1 MKQRIKDVWFGKNR
15 IWMLDSEGVT
25 HSRPLEAFPT
35 LKLASDEQRADFFIH
50 LNDTALRWPQI
61 DEDIHVSSFYE
72 DGEPQLDNEIASIF
86 KKFPE
91 LNPMKVA
98 EAMGVHYS
106 LLYRFIYGML
116 TPSTKRKVELKNALR
131 RLGSQLLEVNVE

>member
-1 MKQRIKDVWFGKNR
+1 MEQRIKDVWFGKNR
-15 IWMLDSEGVT
+15 IWMLDTEGVT

-50 LNDTALRWPQI
+50 LGGTALRWPQI

-72 DGEPQLDNEIASIF
+72 EGEPQPDNEIASIF
-86 KKFPE
+86 KRFPE

-116 TPSTKRKVELKNALR
+116 TPSAKRREELTNALHT
-131 RLGSQLLEVNVE
+131 LGSQLMEVQV